1 MSWQEEWRNQERP
14 DGRQIPDE
22 YSLVS
27 NLKENTMVVYFIGVL
42 VASYIAL
49 ETIGTQAILIAG
61 LPVLMWLMVG
71 IAVLILIGLYI
82 SASRER
88 VSEDT
93 AQTDRQPR
101 QREVDDD
108 IQREVEDDD

>member
-1 MSWQEEWRNQERP
+1 MPWQEEWRNQERP
-14 DGRQIPDE
+14 DGRDIPDE

-27 NLKENTMVVYFIGVL
+27 NLKENTMVGYFIGVL

-71 IAVLILIGLYI
+71 IAALVLIGLYL

-88 VSEDT
+88 VTRDT
-93 AQTDRQPR
+93 AQTDRQPL
-101 QREVDDD
+101 QG
-108 IQREVEDDD
+108 EVEDDD

>member
-1 MSWQEEWRNQERP
+1 MPWQEEWRNQERP
-14 DGRQIPDE
+14 DEQEIPDK

-27 NLKENTMVVYFIGVL
+27 DLKENKMVGYFIGVL
-42 VASYIAL
+42 VVSYIAL
-49 ETIGTQAILIAG
+49 KTIGTRAILIAG

-88 VSEDT
+88 ITENTV
-93 AQTDRQPR
+93 QTDRQSL
-101 QREVDDD
+101 QN
-108 IQREVEDDD
+108 EVEDDD

>member
-1 MSWQEEWRNQERP
+1 MPWQEEWRNQDRP
-14 DGRQIPDE
+14 DESQIPEE

-27 NLKENTMVVYFIGVL
+27 NLADNKMVGYFIGVL

-61 LPVLMWLMVG
+61 LPVLMWLMVA
-71 IAVLILIGLYI
+71 IAALILIGLYI

-88 VSEDT
+88 VTDDT
-93 AQTDRQPR
+93 ARTDNQPLS
-101 QREVDDD
+101 
-108 IQREVEDDD
+108 REVEDDD